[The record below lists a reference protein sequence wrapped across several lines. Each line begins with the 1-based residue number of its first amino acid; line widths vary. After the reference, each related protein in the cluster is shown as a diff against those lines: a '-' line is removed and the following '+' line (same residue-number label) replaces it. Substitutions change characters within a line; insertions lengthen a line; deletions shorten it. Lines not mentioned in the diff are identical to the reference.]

1 MEIERISYSDYKN
14 YFPQPYHIFNSTA
27 FSELNRNKCK
37 ELHYLL
43 FKDSK
48 VRFGI
53 VLGEYG
59 QELKSP
65 FSAPFGGFSY
75 VRNEKVE
82 HFEQAVEL
90 LKNYGENNGKHIV
103 ITLPPV
109 IYNPSFV
116 TKNVSAFLRGGGRVR
131 HMDINYHF
139 EVNKFGEYEALL
151 DTKTRNKL
159 HNSMKHNFEFVEL
172 NSQKDNDVSR
182 AYEVIRLNREK
193 RGFPLRMSLEAVLD
207 TIKIIKADF
216 FVMSYDH
223 TDVAAAQIFHVS
235 PGIAQVI
242 YWGDIPEYSDLRVMN
257 YFSYKVFEHY
267 YRKGLGI
274 LDIGPATENGIPN
287 YGLCEFK
294 ENIGCTASLK
304 YCITI

>member
-1 MEIERISYSDYKN
+1 MEIERISCSDYKN
-14 YFPQPYHIFNSTA
+14 YFPSPYHIFNSVA
-27 FSELNRNKCK
+27 FSELNRDKCK

-53 VLGEYG
+53 VLGEDG
-59 QELKSP
+59 RELKSP

-90 LKNYGENNGKHIV
+90 LKNYGENNSKQIV
-103 ITLPPV
+103 ISLPPV
-109 IYNPSFV
+109 VYNPTFI

-139 EVNKFGEYEALL
+139 EVNKFGEYEVLL

-172 NSQKDNDVSR
+172 DSKKDEDVRR

-193 RGFPLRMSLEAVLD
+193 RGFPLRMSFEAVLD
-207 TIKIIKADF
+207 TVKIIKADF
-216 FVMSYDH
+216 FVMSYGN
-223 TDVAAAQIFHVS
+223 TDVAAAQIFYVS

-242 YWGDIPEYSDLRVMN
+242 YWGDIPEYSELRVMN

-304 YCITI
+304 YCVTI

>member
-1 MEIERISYSDYKN
+1 MEIERISNSDYKN
-14 YFPQPYHIFNSTA
+14 YFPQPYHVFNSVD
-27 FSELNRNKCK
+27 FSELNRDKCK

-53 VLGEYG
+53 GLGESG

-90 LKNYGENNGKHIV
+90 LKNYGENNNKQIV
-103 ITLPPV
+103 ISLPPV
-109 IYNPSFV
+109 IYNPTFV
-116 TKNVSAFLRGGGRVR
+116 TKNVSAFLRCGGNVR
-131 HMDINYHF
+131 HMDINYQF
-139 EVNKFGEYEALL
+139 EVNKFGEYETLL

-172 NSQKDNDVSR
+172 NSKNDDDVRR
-182 AYEVIRLNREK
+182 AYEVIKLNREK

-207 TIKIIKADF
+207 TIRIIKADF
-216 FVMSYDH
+216 FVMSYEH

-242 YWGDIPEYSDLRVMN
+242 YWGDIPDYSELRVMN

-267 YRKGLGI
+267 YRKGLRI

-304 YCITI
+304 YCITL

>member
-1 MEIERISYSDYKN
+1 MEIERISSSDYKN
-14 YFPQPYHIFNSTA
+14 YFPQPYHVFNSVG
-27 FSELNRNKCK
+27 FSELNRDKCSSF
-37 ELHYLL
+37 HYLL
-43 FKDSK
+43 FKDNK
-48 VRFGI
+48 IRFGI
-53 VLGEYG
+53 ILGERE

-75 VRNEKVE
+75 VRNEKIE

-90 LKNYGENNGKHIV
+90 LKNYGENNSKQIV
-103 ITLPPV
+103 ISLPPV
-109 IYNPSFV
+109 IYNPTFV
-116 TKNVSAFLRGGGRVR
+116 TKTVNAFLRYGGSIRYT
-131 HMDINYHF
+131 DINYHF
-139 EVNKFGEYEALL
+139 EINKFAEYETLL

-172 NSQKDNDVSR
+172 NSKNDDDVRR
-182 AYEVIRLNREK
+182 AYEVIKLNREK
-193 RGFPLRMSLEAVLD
+193 RGFPLRMSLQAVLD
-207 TIKIIKADF
+207 TVRVIKADF
-216 FVMSYDH
+216 FVMSYNH

-242 YWGDIPEYSDLRVMN
+242 YWGDIPDYSELRVMN

-267 YRKGLGI
+267 YRKGLRI

-304 YCITI
+304 YCITL